1 MRESNL
7 NTILNQYLRE
17 QKFYCFYELKQTNF
31 RDVFAFG
38 KIEKVQW
45 DGLQAT
51 EKNGLVWKW
60 SDEISRPKP
69 CDGVSIPPLP
79 SYLVIK
85 FSDGFYFIRFE
96 DIIKMRDN
104 ERISITL
111 EEAKVLAE
119 RIIIT
124 KNEKSGEEG
133 DTDESVDGSYQY
145 KNPPKSTPVY

>member
-1 MRESNL
+1 MKKESKW

-17 QKFYCFYELKQTNF
+17 RELYCFYELKQTDKDTF
-31 RDVFAFG
+31 PFS

-85 FSDGFYFIRFE
+85 FKEEFCLIRFKKIVE
-96 DIIKMRDN
+96 LRDDGVISINRSIAHKLADKIIK
-104 ERISITL
+104 I
-111 EEAKVLAE
+111 
-119 RIIIT
+119 
-124 KNEKSGEEG
+124 
-133 DTDESVDGSYQY
+133 
-145 KNPPKSTPVY
+145 